1 MILAQNK
8 GLSGLSHY
16 LCHLFLATD
25 HRYCCQWIEFMWW
38 SWSFIVCMCFTRY
51 KMAARNT
58 KMWIVKNIL
67 YHFLID
73 NLAEVL
79 YDPWGWM
86 KTDTR
91 DVKWKI
97 FVSEVWGWS
106 GTINSESAKCCCL
119 LSAVCCRLK
128 KQLIGSRRH
137 TAQLRSVREWTRA
150 CPTPYSCLYISIC
163 HYLWSF
169 FFRHDSYLFYGVRYL
184 HLNSIAIAGFY
195 PQSMIFS
202 FAVKMFLLLYTN
214 TKIKIVIAINV

>member
-128 KQLIGSRRH
+128 NSWYVPAVIRH
-137 TAQLRSVREWTRA
+137 SSAPSVSEPVRVQHL
-150 CPTPYSCLYISIC
+150 TPASIFLSVTISGV
-163 HYLWSF
+163 F
-169 FFRHDSYLFYGVRYL
+169 F
-184 HLNSIAIAGFY
+184 
-195 PQSMIFS
+195 Q
-202 FAVKMFLLLYTN
+202 TW
-214 TKIKIVIAINV
+214 